1 MRPIDKVVLDAIRDL
16 VREQR
21 QVPAI
26 LVRHVVDL
34 LEDAEQQRLRDASAR
49 RV

>member
-16 VREQR
+16 VRDQR

-34 LEDAEQQRLRDASAR
+34 LEDAEQQRSHEARAR
-49 RV
+49 RA

>member
-16 VREQR
+16 VRDQR

-34 LEDAEQQRLRDASAR
+34 LEDAEQQRLHEARAR
-49 RV
+49 RA